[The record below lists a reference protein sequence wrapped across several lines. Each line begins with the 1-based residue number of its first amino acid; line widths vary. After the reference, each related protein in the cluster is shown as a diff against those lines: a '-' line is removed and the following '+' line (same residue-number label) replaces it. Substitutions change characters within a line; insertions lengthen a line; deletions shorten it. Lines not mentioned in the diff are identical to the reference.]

1 MTLGDDSLDKIKMS
15 LELKMELILY
25 SEYIM

>member
-1 MTLGDDSLDKIKMS
+1 MTLGDDFPEKMKMS
-15 LELKMELILY
+15 HELKMELILY